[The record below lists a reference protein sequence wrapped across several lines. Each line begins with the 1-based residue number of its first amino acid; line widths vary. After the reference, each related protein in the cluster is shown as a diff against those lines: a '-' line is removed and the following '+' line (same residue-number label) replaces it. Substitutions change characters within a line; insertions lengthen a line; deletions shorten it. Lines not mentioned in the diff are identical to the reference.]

1 MEPSVAGAAQAQD
14 ICHAQRRPSLWV
26 PIVANSYAGIGEQG
40 KAFLA
45 LMRAEASKRGRRIG
59 GKYLEATIQ
68 SAAIYFSAV
77 NILTAYDRAPSGVE
91 PLVLA
96 GGK

>member
-1 MEPSVAGAAQAQD
+1 MSRARMAVAQQPAAFWFPS
-14 ICHAQRRPSLWV
+14 S
-26 PIVANSYAGIGEQG
+26 PIPMRGLAS
-40 KAFLA
+40 KALIALLA
-45 LMRAEASKRGRRIG
+45 LMRAEATKRGRHIG
-59 GKYLEATIQ
+59 GKFLEATIQ
-68 SAAIYFSAV
+68 SAATYFSAV

>member
-1 MEPSVAGAAQAQD
+1 MLTDTRVGVGDDGNQD
-14 ICHAQRRPSLWV
+14 S
-26 PIVANSYAGIGEQG
+26 AGIGKQG

-77 NILTAYDRAPSGVE
+77 NILTAYDRAPSGAE
-91 PLVLA
+91 PHVLA
-96 GGK
+96 GGEVASFPFS